1 MAVGDTTYACTVTS
15 RRRDSGAM
23 PAGAIVAAA
32 LAITAVVG
40 LIVGAVW
47 GQIGG
52 QGSAAPP
59 QGTAVSTPAPASST
73 PDPGSA
79 STPATSDAPT
89 PSGTAPTDTG
99 SSVPGASTPGGTTSP
114 APAPTGPAPSAP
126 ATTTTSA
133 DGWRLGSWKVTNTGG
148 TLGIDTTARN
158 TATGTRS
165 ATLVLYV
172 YVNGSLI
179 ATTTAAVIDVPA
191 GGTVPVHFSGT
202 DPWQPGTKVLLLA
215 TG

>member
-1 MAVGDTTYACTVTS
+1 
-15 RRRDSGAM
+15 M

-40 LIVGAVW
+40 LIVGAIW

-52 QGSAAPP
+52 DAPSS
-59 QGTAVSTPAPASST
+59 TTPAPTVVVT
-73 PDPGSA
+73 PSI
-79 STPATSDAPT
+79 PATSATPDTTASDGVTPTASATDVT
-89 PSGTAPTDTG
+89 PSGSGSPAASPTG
-99 SSVPGASTPGGTTSP
+99 S
-114 APAPTGPAPSAP
+114 APPAP

-158 TATGTRS
+158 TTTGTRS

-172 YVNGSLI
+172 YVNGALI
-179 ATTTAAVIDVPA
+179 ATTTAVVTDVPA
-191 GGTVPVHFSGT
+191 GGTVPVHFAGT

-215 TG
+215 TA